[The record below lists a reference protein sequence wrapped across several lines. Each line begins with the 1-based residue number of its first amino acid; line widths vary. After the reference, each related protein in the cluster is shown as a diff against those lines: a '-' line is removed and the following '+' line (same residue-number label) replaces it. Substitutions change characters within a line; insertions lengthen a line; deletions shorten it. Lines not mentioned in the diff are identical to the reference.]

1 MRIFEYNKLL
11 KKYNSME
18 LKYGVLKEQVKD
30 DCFNKLLKTVGEP
43 DEIIRLRKENAKL
56 RKKIKEYKAMIK

>member
-18 LKYGVLKEQVKD
+18 LKYEVLKEQVKN
-30 DCFNKLLKTVGEP
+30 DCFNKLLKAVGEP

-56 RKKIKEYKAMIK
+56 RKKINEYKAMIK

>member
-1 MRIFEYNKLL
+1 
-11 KKYNSME
+11 ME
-18 LKYGVLKEQVKD
+18 LKYEVLKEQVKN
-30 DCFNKLLKTVGEP
+30 DCFNKLLKAVGEP